1 MDMSFLIKYLYLL
14 EIIKKPLTLYIQ
26 SEKNLMK
33 MEDLR

>member
-14 EIIKKPLTLYIQ
+14 EIIKKLLTLYIQ

-33 MEDLR
+33 MVDLR